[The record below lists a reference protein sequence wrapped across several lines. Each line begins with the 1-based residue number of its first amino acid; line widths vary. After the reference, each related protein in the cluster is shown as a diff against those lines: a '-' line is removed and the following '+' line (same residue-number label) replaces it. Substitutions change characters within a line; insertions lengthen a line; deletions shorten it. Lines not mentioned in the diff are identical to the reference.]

1 MKENIYKRSDG
12 RRQLYRSHDG
22 DWRICHEEHNKRCHD
37 FQKQTVASSAPF
49 SRSNWTY
56 VRNTKYT
63 HKITIQ
69 DLKNCKEQTGFQIL
83 LDPAIETFQ
92 LQSFEDCKAFGNHH
106 SSVKNPVLSFY
117 YTPNY
122 NRSMCLFSHHFTQI
136 VKDYR
141 LSFFIYEIYNVE
153 TTVGRATNT
162 TYLLHL
168 QLQHQYISTT
178 FPLTFPSTFLLKNI
192 S

>member
-1 MKENIYKRSDG
+1 MSWFPKTNG
-12 RRQLYRSHDG
+12 RLFRAILSLELD
-22 DWRICHEEHNKRCHD
+22 
-37 FQKQTVASSAPF
+37 
-49 SRSNWTY
+49 

-141 LSFFIYEIYNVE
+141 SSFFIYEIYNVE

-192 S
+192 SWVTCLEWHVAFIYRCSSISSSCNLHHK